1 MDSNKNDKLVISF
14 GRYKNLNKT
23 INEIFDNDPDYCRW
37 LYSQP
42 FIKIHPEIFE
52 FLESKFIND
61 RDIYLEFGRYNK
73 KNLQFVI
80 KHNFQ
85 YLYYLRKCDYVKI
98 LYPKLYKAVCYILDN
113 IKVENYY

>member
-1 MDSNKNDKLVISF
+1 MNSDKIIISF
-14 GRYKNLNKT
+14 GRYKKSNKT
-23 INEIFDNDPDYCRW
+23 INDLFNADLNYCRW
-37 LYSQP
+37 LYTQP

-61 RDIYLEFGRYNK
+61 KDIYLEFGKYNK

-80 KHNFQ
+80 HHDFQ
-85 YLYYLRKCDYVKI
+85 YLFYLKKCDFCKI
-98 LYPKLYKAVCYILDN
+98 LYPKLYKAVLYILDN